1 MPGRRYLQVVGAR
14 ALTVAQLFGHF
25 SRGRKVVLL
34 PLLIIIL
41 LSAVLLILA
50 GGLSYV
56 APFVYSIV

>member
-1 MPGRRYLQVVGAR
+1 MSVRRYLEAVGAK
-14 ALTVAQLFGHF
+14 ALTIAQLLGHF
-25 SRGRKVVLL
+25 SRGRKLVLL